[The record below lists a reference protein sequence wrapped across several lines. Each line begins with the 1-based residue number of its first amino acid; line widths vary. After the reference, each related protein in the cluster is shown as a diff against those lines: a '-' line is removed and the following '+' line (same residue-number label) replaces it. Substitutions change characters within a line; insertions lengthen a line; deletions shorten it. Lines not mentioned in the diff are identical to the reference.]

1 MLNCLLEGYIGKNE
15 KTYICLKIMTFI
27 RGINNFKYKRN
38 ETFKV
43 FSSEFISVDDVE
55 FHGMQ

>member
-1 MLNCLLEGYIGKNE
+1 MVNCLLEGYIDKN
-15 KTYICLKIMTFI
+15 KIYICLKIMTFI